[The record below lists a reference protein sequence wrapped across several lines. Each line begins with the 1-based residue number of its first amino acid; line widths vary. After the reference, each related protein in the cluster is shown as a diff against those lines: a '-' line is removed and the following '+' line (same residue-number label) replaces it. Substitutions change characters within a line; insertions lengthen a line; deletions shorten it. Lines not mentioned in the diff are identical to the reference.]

1 MEQTVNP
8 KVWADG
14 KAVGQAQNVVPV
26 IINLKT
32 LTYFHIKSSI
42 HKSPRLMNGQ
52 NLTVLT
58 SHDISG
64 ILNSKVQSNNAP
76 PLKLL

>member
-14 KAVGQAQNVVPV
+14 KAVGQAQNAVPV
-26 IINLKT
+26 IIKLKT

-42 HKSPRLMNGQ
+42 H
-52 NLTVLT
+52 
-58 SHDISG
+58 
-64 ILNSKVQSNNAP
+64 
-76 PLKLL
+76 